1 LTAAV
6 GGATTRNRCVV
17 AARLIRQ
24 GKSRYTPAGL
34 RVQELGFKFTGNVVE
49 AGLERQLDFEFDAIA
64 VGDVAG
70 RLAEIG
76 LGTELVLSGFLAPTS
91 RRSKRIRLHITEYA
105 RD

>member
-1 LTAAV
+1 MAAA
-6 GGATTRNRCVV
+6 GKAASSNRCLI

-24 GKSRYTPAGL
+24 GRTRYTPAGL
-34 RVQELGFKFTGNVVE
+34 QVQELGFQFTGSVVE
-49 AGLERQLDFEFDAIA
+49 AGFERQLDYEFDAIA

-70 RLAEIG
+70 RLAQVA
-76 LGTELVLSGFLAPTS
+76 LGTDLVLNGFLAPTS

>member
-1 LTAAV
+1 MAAA
-6 GGATTRNRCVV
+6 GKAASSNRCLI

-24 GKSRYTPAGL
+24 GRTRYTPAGL
-34 RVQELGFKFTGNVVE
+34 QVRELGFQFTGSVVE
-49 AGLERQLDFEFDAIA
+49 AGFERQLDYEFDAIA

-70 RLAEIG
+70 RLAQVA
-76 LGTELVLSGFLAPTS
+76 LGTDLVLNGFLAPTS

>member
-1 LTAAV
+1 LTQAASD
-6 GGATTRNRCVV
+6 AANRWMV

-24 GKSRYTPAGL
+24 GATRYTPAGL
-34 RVQELGFKFTGNVVE
+34 RVQDLGFRFIGSVVE
-49 AGLERQLDFEFDAIA
+49 AGFERQLDFEFDVIA

-70 RLAEIG
+70 RLAEVA